1 MIKINSYENFSTRI
15 FTTLNEIEWNEFKG
29 GTKGIFVKKS
39 YLVLNTRDIFYGGCI
54 RVDFDYAKSEKE
66 IKEVFA

>member
-1 MIKINSYENFSTRI
+1 MR
-15 FTTLNEIEWNEFKG
+15 LNEMRFKG
-29 GTKGIFVKKS
+29 GMKRIVVKKS